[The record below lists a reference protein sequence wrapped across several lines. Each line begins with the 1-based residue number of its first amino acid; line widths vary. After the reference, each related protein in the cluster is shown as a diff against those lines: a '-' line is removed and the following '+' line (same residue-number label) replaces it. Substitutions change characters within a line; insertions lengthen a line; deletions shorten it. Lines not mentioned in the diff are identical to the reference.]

1 MDLFTALAVTI
12 PSTLSLVTSLI
23 YAVIAIKKA
32 KEPLRDEVWET
43 ALRLMCSKDDCY
55 SSADDFAS
63 LYLQL
68 KFFKDQPEKM
78 KDGAALQILR
88 ELKPES
94 YFEVCA

>member
-23 YAVIAIKKA
+23 YAVIVIKKA
-32 KEPLRDEVWET
+32 KEPPRDEVWET

-78 KDGAALQILR
+78 KGFTTIEQAMEAINSASRPQ
-88 ELKPES
+88 E
-94 YFEVCA
+94 